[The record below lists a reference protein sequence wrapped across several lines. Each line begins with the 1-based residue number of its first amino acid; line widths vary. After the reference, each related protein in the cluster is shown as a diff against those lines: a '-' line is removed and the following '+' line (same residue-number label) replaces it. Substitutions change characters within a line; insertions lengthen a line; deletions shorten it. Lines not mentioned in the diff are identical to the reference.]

1 MLVSVFYGS
10 TVTRLF
16 QGVASTL
23 LGPSALNGG
32 ARTALIGLAMHFS
45 VALTWS
51 TVFLLLFTSFAWIRD
66 VVTSAGGVIKVA
78 AIYGPAIWMFMSFV
92 VVRTLANRPP
102 TINVRW
108 WIQFF
113 GHIPF
118 VAVPIVASIAY
129 GFRGRQLSGA
139 PQPRVSGI

>member
-1 MLVSVFYGS
+1 MSVFYGS

-23 LGPSALNGG
+23 LGPSAMNGG

-51 TVFLLLFTSFAWIRD
+51 TVFLVLFTSFAWIRD
-66 VVTSAGGVIKVA
+66 VVASPGGVVKVA

-118 VAVPIVASIAY
+118 VAVPIVASIAH
-129 GFRGRQLSGA
+129 GVRGRQLGGA
-139 PQPRVSGI
+139 PQPHVSET

>member
-32 ARTALIGLAMHFS
+32 ARTALIGLAMHFG
-45 VALTWS
+45 VALAWS

-66 VVTSAGGVIKVA
+66 VVASPGGVIKVA

-118 VAVPIVASIAY
+118 VAVPIVASIAH
-129 GFRGRQLSGA
+129 GVRGRQLSGA
-139 PQPRVSGI
+139 PQPQVSET

>member
-1 MLVSVFYGS
+1 MTAIIDGLFSSVLVSVFYGS

-23 LGPSALNGG
+23 LGPSALSGG
-32 ARTALIGLAMHFS
+32 GRTALIGLAMHFG

-51 TVFLLLFTSFAWIRD
+51 TVFLVLFTSFAWIRD
-66 VVTSAGGVIKVA
+66 VVASPGGVVKVA
-78 AIYGPAIWMFMSFV
+78 TIYGPAIWMFMSFV
-92 VVRTLANRPP
+92 VVRTLAHRPP
-102 TINVRW
+102 TINYRW

-118 VAVPIVASIAY
+118 VAVPIVASI
-129 GFRGRQLSGA
+129 GRGVRN
-139 PQPRVSGI
+139 R

>member
-1 MLVSVFYGS
+1 M
-10 TVTRLF
+10 
-16 QGVASTL
+16 
-23 LGPSALNGG
+23 NGG

-51 TVFLLLFTSFAWIRD
+51 TVFLVLFTSFAWIRD
-66 VVTSAGGVIKVA
+66 VVASPGGIVKVA

-118 VAVPIVASIAY
+118 VAMPIVASIGH
-129 GFRGRQLSGA
+129 GFRGRALNAAQR
-139 PQPRVSGI
+139 PQASEA